1 MPSNTPEYIARN
13 YKKYWGNTKALRDRV
28 KRVQARRIMEKK
40 WLVKK
45 WDGKEVHHKKGIV
58 WWNWNDNLA
67 VVTLKYNRRD
77 GQKKATKS
85 QLARNKLKRITNK

>member
-1 MPSNTPEYIARN
+1 MPSNTPEYIERN
-13 YKKYWGNTKALRDRV
+13 YKKYWGNRKALRDRV

-45 WDGKEVHHKKGIV
+45 WDWKEVDHKKWIN
-58 WWNWNDNLA
+58 WWNWSANLR
-67 VVTLKYNRRD
+67 VLTRLENRRL

-85 QLARNKLKRITNK
+85 QLSKK